1 VSDLGLKMTKS
12 IVLRTKK
19 TRRVRAAV
27 RDPIFA
33 LIKKHDDLYRKHGGG
48 TAVDLAYTAVIKG
61 RPTTLK
67 GFEALLDWYA
77 RHTDGPGAP
86 IIGAGGPNDSRPYL
100 CSQRKAHPRGV
111 PVRLDDGSLTLSR
124 ASQEVRHSFGWGPI
138 NGDSSA

>member
-48 TAVDLAYTAVIKG
+48 TAVDLAYTAAIKG

-77 RHTDGPGAP
+77 RHTDGPG
-86 IIGAGGPNDSRPYL
+86 GPY
-100 CSQRKAHPRGV
+100 HWRGV
-111 PVRLDDGSLTLSR
+111 SKTKRAQMTADLTCALS
-124 ASQEVRHSFGWGPI
+124 ASTPSRRSGP
-138 NGDSSA
+138 S